1 VPEAEPAAAARWLY
15 GSVAGD
21 EPGPLRRILA
31 SIVVS
36 ISLVFATLLLLASI
50 LGSFALIGVALEQL
64 APAERGTSGVET
76 SWLLIVVT
84 TCAFVGVATVVTWSA
99 RRRQRL
105 RADAGQRRAENGSG
119 RKLPANDA
127 GARSTP

>member
-15 GSVAGD
+15 GIVAGD

-36 ISLVFATLLLLASI
+36 LSVVVATALFLASI
-50 LGSFALIGVALEQL
+50 LGSFALIGVALDRL

-76 SWLLIVVT
+76 SWQLIAVT
-84 TCAFVGVATVVTWSA
+84 TCAFVGVATAVTWSA

-105 RADAGQRRAENGSG
+105 REDAGQRRAGNRSG
-119 RKLPANDA
+119 RRTRADDA